1 MTPPRPQRKSGRPPG
16 ADPAARR
23 AEILDAAEKLFSTEG
38 YRGVS
43 MSLVAR
49 ESGMSQTGLVH
60 HFPTKDEL
68 LKAVLDRRDE
78 RDSAQI
84 NLGTEQAGWDF
95 VRTLVDLVKHNE
107 GQETM
112 VRLYASVSGEAVTAG
127 HPANDWLRGHHGT
140 SRAMMERS
148 VAEAVELGQLRPDAP
163 AETISRLLIAAMDGL
178 QLQWLSDADY
188 PTMTADFA
196 TLVDTLYARWK
207 A

>member
-84 NLGTEQAGWDF
+84 NLGTGQAGWDF

-112 VRLYASVSGEAVTAG
+112 VRLYASVAGEAVTAG
-127 HPANDWLRGHHGT
+127 HPANEWLRGHHDA

-188 PTMTADFA
+188 PTMVDDFEA
-196 TLVDTLYARWK
+196 LVGTLFARWK

>member
-60 HFPTKDEL
+60 HFPTKDDL
-68 LKAVLDRRDE
+68 LSAVLDRRDE
-78 RDSAQI
+78 HDMAQFD
-84 NLGTEQAGWDF
+84 LGRSLRGWEVIRSLIAL
-95 VRTLVDLVKHNE
+95 VRHNE
-107 GQETM
+107 SQETM
-112 VRLYASVSGEAVTAG
+112 VRLYTSVAGEAVTAG
-127 HPANDWLRGHHGT
+127 HPANEWLQKHHGA
-140 SRAMMERS
+140 SRSMMERS

-178 QLQWLSDADY
+178 QLQWLTDADY
-188 PTMTADFA
+188 PTMVDDFEA
-196 TLVDTLYARWK
+196 LVDTLYARWK